1 MHVCNDSAYHR
12 NHESFSIL
20 QLELRE
26 KQKEDG
32 TLESKPSVRD
42 QYIEDFTP
50 PEEERYNL
58 NYYYQALC
66 PYCDNVVS
74 SHDPHHNNKIRHVIH
89 TTFIVLY
96 AFLMRQATPKLK

>member
-1 MHVCNDSAYHR
+1 MHVCNDSACHR

-50 PEEERYNL
+50 PEEERYKL
-58 NYYYQALC
+58 N
-66 PYCDNVVS
+66 
-74 SHDPHHNNKIRHVIH
+74 
-89 TTFIVLY
+89 
-96 AFLMRQATPKLK
+96 